1 MGNKLKF
8 LKEYNGYIENIENLN
23 DKEDISMFNEFEK
36 YTKNNNLILLEGLIT
51 THPIDKS
58 IKIIKKRFNNLN
70 IEKQEDGEIYI
81 ENINDE
87 IKAYLP
93 LFNNLGYFISL
104 MTLDGEEWTKDY
116 NDDIKPIA
124 IILEPKYD
132 LKIEPIPNILYHTSP
147 IKFKDKISK
156 IGFIPKTGNKLSKH
170 PDRIYLTDNF
180 DIAMYF
186 GLNIKKEE
194 NVGFCIY
201 EINGEKLNNLYS
213 DINLKD
219 GGYYTLENISPKN
232 FKLIKTIE

>member
-36 YTKNNNLILLEGLIT
+36 HTKNNNLILLEGLIK

-58 IKIIKKRFNNLN
+58 ISIINRRFNNLKV
-70 IEKQEDGEIYI
+70 EKEEDNEIYI
-81 ENINDE
+81 EGEIDE
-87 IKAYLP
+87 LKNYLP

-104 MTLDGEEWTKDY
+104 ITLDGEEWTKVY
-116 NDDIKPIA
+116 NDDTKPIA

-201 EINGEKLNNLYS
+201 EINGKKLNNLYS

-219 GGYYTLENISPKN
+219 DGYYTLENISPKN